1 MKNNFFYVAICLIGL
16 SCSVFADQFRT
27 ISDVS
32 GKLTLSRQPAETIVS
47 LTAGETTPNVALG
60 TIFVTGINIGATA
73 ISGFSNAIPGNII
86 TIIGKST
93 TTSNAT
99 TIADSAPFY
108 LAGTFTA
115 SANHSIQLLVRG
127 ATDYVEIGR
136 SSN

>member
-1 MKNNFFYVAICLIGL
+1 MNSKFLSFAFCVIAL
-16 SCSVFADQFRT
+16 SCSISADQFRT
-27 ISDVS
+27 ISDVT

-47 LTAGETTPNVALG
+47 LTAGQTTPNVALG

-108 LAGTFTA
+108 LAGAFTA